1 MLSSTRFHHDFCFSL
16 PSPAATCSLFVDADY
31 NCFCSVLLCRL
42 VRGAMAKKSSS
53 HTNSYS
59 DTHRHQYS
67 NTDAY
72 FAPSINP
79 LRYPHDYFI
88 PFKYTFTD
96 VDFNPT
102 HSHKYTKP
110 KLHPF
115 TFPDS
120 DANPLRNAYHYSNS
134 ILHPV

>member
-1 MLSSTRFHHDFCFSL
+1 M
-16 PSPAATCSLFVDADY
+16 
-31 NCFCSVLLCRL
+31 

-59 DTHRHQYS
+59 DTQRHQYS
-67 NTDAY
+67 NTDGY
-72 FAPSINP
+72 FAPPVYP
-79 LRYPHDYFI
+79 LSYSHDYFI
-88 PFKYTFTD
+88 PFKYSLAYI
-96 VDFNPT
+96 DFHPT
-102 HSHKYTKP
+102 RSHKFAKP
-110 KLHPF
+110 KLYPF